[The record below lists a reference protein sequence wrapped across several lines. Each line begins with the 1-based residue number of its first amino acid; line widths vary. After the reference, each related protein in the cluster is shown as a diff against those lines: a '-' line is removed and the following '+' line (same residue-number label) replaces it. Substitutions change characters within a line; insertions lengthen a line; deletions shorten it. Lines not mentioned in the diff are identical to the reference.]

1 MKNGITPEI
10 LESEWNAYVFDKAD
24 AGITVPNS
32 SKNILG
38 AAFCLWC
45 DAPAAETP
53 EEILKHI
60 TPYLY
65 AAGKAI
71 N

>member
-1 MKNGITPEI
+1 MSECLEEKNMKKLIALLLALVMVVGLIACGNT
-10 LESEWNAYVFDKAD
+10 KAP
-24 AGITVPNS
+24 AET
-32 SKNILG
+32 K
-38 AAFCLWC
+38 
-45 DAPAAETP
+45 APAAETP